1 MQQLRTKPSPAVQA
15 LGALLVAHSTLTREL
30 SKQLEAEHGLTLN
43 DWEVL
48 MLLTNADDHEMRR
61 VDLARQVRLSP
72 SGITRMLDRLEAA
85 GLVEKGFCDSDARVT
100 YAVLTEAGM
109 KKLEDSYP
117 KHFANV
123 DRLLGAELDADE
135 IDSLSE
141 LLGRFAEGDTD
152 CTPGTE

>member
-1 MQQLRTKPSPAVQA
+1 MQQLRTKPSPAVEA

-30 SKQLEAEHGLTLN
+30 SKQLEADHGLTLM

-48 MLLTNADDHEMRR
+48 MLLSKADGHEMRR

-85 GLVEKGFCDSDARVT
+85 GLVEKGSCPEDARVT

-109 KKLEDSYP
+109 RKLEDSYP
-117 KHFANV
+117 RHFENI
-123 DRLLGAELDADE
+123 DQLLGAQLDPKE
-135 IDSLSE
+135 IASLSE
-141 LLGRFAEGDTD
+141 MLAKLAEGDTD
-152 CTPGTE
+152 CTPGT